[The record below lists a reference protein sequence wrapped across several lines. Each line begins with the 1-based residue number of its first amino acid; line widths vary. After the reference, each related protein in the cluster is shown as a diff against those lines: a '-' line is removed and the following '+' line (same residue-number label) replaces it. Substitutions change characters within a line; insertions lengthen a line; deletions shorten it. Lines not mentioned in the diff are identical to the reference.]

1 MILTPSAVVLS
12 ITAGFPR
19 IGGKR
24 EMKVALEKYWA
35 GKLRQDE
42 LLEVS
47 HAVQQADW
55 QKQAEAGITRV
66 GIDGTLYDQILDTT
80 FLLGTTP
87 TRFKDYTGLQLY
99 FAMARGGE
107 GTAALDMSKFFDTN
121 YHYLVRQCC
130 VVLVLVRCTTADRL
144 VGFQLRDPN
153 RTALVTRGQNTLAS
167 L

>member
-1 MILTPSAVVLS
+1 
-12 ITAGFPR
+12 
-19 IGGKR
+19 
-24 EMKVALEKYWA
+24 MKVALEKYWA

-121 YHYLVRQCC
+121 YHYLVRQCWFWC
-130 VVLVLVRCTTADRL
+130 VAQQQTDWWASSC
-144 VGFQLRDPN
+144 
-153 RTALVTRGQNTLAS
+153 VTPTDLP
-167 L
+167 